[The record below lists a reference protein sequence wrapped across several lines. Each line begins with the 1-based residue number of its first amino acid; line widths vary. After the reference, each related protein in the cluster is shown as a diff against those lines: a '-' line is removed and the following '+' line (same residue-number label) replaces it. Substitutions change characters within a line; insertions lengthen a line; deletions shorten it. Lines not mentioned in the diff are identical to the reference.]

1 MDNLN
6 TEIFNFIR
14 MKPLSQIMGMSQARF
29 TQKLRHHKIK
39 GQEQSFTIE
48 EQEKLKK
55 GLSSLM
61 SLLNTEV
68 QKVTAT

>member
-29 TQKLRHHKIK
+29 TQKLRRHKIK
-39 GQEQSFTIE
+39 GQIQSFTIE

-55 GLSSLM
+55 GLSTLM
-61 SLLNTEV
+61 DLLNAEV
-68 QKVTAT
+68 QKVTST